1 MSNNTNDTD
10 QGSGTGS
17 ETGGLPCPFPKGFTG
32 PPPPGVYK
40 HVELVLLKIIIPI
53 IIGVGT
59 FGNVLTI
66 IVLIRHMKKLTS
78 TAMFL
83 FTLALSDTLLLYNA
97 PLRRWITSIWN
108 EDIRHYTELGCKF
121 SVYLT
126 YTSIQFSSWLL
137 VAVTVERF
145 ISVVWPHRVRLGCT
159 PRNSAIV
166 IGVLFLIIFGL
177 NTHIF
182 YGFGYSKLPVYNGEG
197 FCEPLYEGYRVFWG
211 DVYSWIDLAVAFA
224 IPFGFFVVINSVII
238 YKLRMMRLQR
248 RKMSI
253 IKSKSEDSSN
263 KDANGVTVML
273 IMLSVV
279 FFLCLTPVS
288 VYFIVREYWLKHIA
302 EWFCIDIYEFFRLF
316 EIHSLVYVIVN
327 IIGYCN
333 ASVNFFL
340 YIISGSKYRAEIKA
354 LLLCKPVAQDG
365 IFGSSSSAS
374 QRRTTRSTIASES
387 RYGSRSTATASYNGT
402 KGTPNNIEEEEG
414 ENGLQQKVLE
424 DGTIN
429 KNQGYNNEVFTCMD
443 EVNTV

>member
-1 MSNNTNDTD
+1 
-10 QGSGTGS
+10 
-17 ETGGLPCPFPKGFTG
+17 
-32 PPPPGVYK
+32 
-40 HVELVLLKIIIPI
+40 
-53 IIGVGT
+53 
-59 FGNVLTI
+59 
-66 IVLIRHMKKLTS
+66 
-78 TAMFL
+78 
-83 FTLALSDTLLLYNA
+83 
-97 PLRRWITSIWN
+97 
-108 EDIRHYTELGCKF
+108 
-121 SVYLT
+121 
-126 YTSIQFSSWLL
+126 
-137 VAVTVERF
+137 
-145 ISVVWPHRVRLGCT
+145 
-159 PRNSAIV
+159 
-166 IGVLFLIIFGL
+166 LIIFGL

-253 IKSKSEDSSN
+253 IKSKSEDSSK

-365 IFGSSSSAS
+365 IFGTSSSAT
-374 QRRTTRSTIASES
+374 QRRATGSTLASGS
-387 RYGSRSTATASYNGT
+387 RYGSGSNATTSFNETRADTNHV
-402 KGTPNNIEEEEG
+402 EEEER
-414 ENGLQQKVLE
+414 ENSLHEKVVE
-424 DGTIN
+424 DEPIN
-429 KNQGYNNEVFTCMD
+429 NNHGHNNEVFT
-443 EVNTV
+443 